1 MIKKKLR
8 QIVNIL
14 FKDEENNNN
23 IFFINSYKKLKK
35 KINKNS
41 IFIIYGKNILYN
53 LFYIF
58 FYLIFNKVKF
68 KKNFFLLFKFN
79 NSLKGHNFLPDWPG
93 IYQSQTLK
101 ENSILWI
108 KKFLYI
114 FFYKRNLFTIVI
126 KLN

>member
-8 QIVNIL
+8 LIINIL
-14 FKDEENNNN
+14 FESEYKNN
-23 IFFINSYKKLKK
+23 IFFITPNRKYKK
-35 KINKNS
+35 KIIRNS
-41 IFIIYGKNILYN
+41 IFIFYGNNILYN
-53 LFYIF
+53 FFYIF

-79 NSLKGHNFLPDWPG
+79 KSLKGHNFLPDWPG
-93 IYQSQTLK
+93 IYQSQTLTV
-101 ENSILWI
+101 NYILWL

-114 FFYKRNLFTIVI
+114 FFYKRNLFIIVI